1 MLKQRSRVLLVLAA
15 LTSFLLSVTVVV
27 NAQSDAKKAEIL
39 QKIAELEK
47 AKAKLNQ
54 QKAAAVDKNQPEGKN
69 LQEIVAR
76 YLKLLE
82 NCNAKK
88 SERCADVI
96 YTLGGMYYE
105 LDREDFIK
113 AKEAYEERMDAY
125 DKNPRGPEPVNPIP
139 KYDRALSMYERLAKE
154 YPDFPKLSEAY
165 YQMGNI
171 YLLMGDLD
179 NAKKVFTMIAEKFP
193 GSPRASGANFRLS
206 DLCYLDH
213 DNVNAIKHLEKIK
226 ENEIDLQTWEM
237 VHYRKGEVYYNMGDF
252 DKAINLF
259 YTYVEKCDGG
269 LYQKKEFRDMA
280 LEYMGIAYSD
290 MGNGAQEAMNFFRKV
305 GHKPYEDYVLYTI
318 GLKNRTHGQFD
329 DAILALSTA
338 LKNYEYYKSAPAARM
353 ALIECYVV
361 KKEHEKANAERE
373 RLVDDYVP
381 GSAWYNKNKNEK
393 AAIDGANQEV
403 RRALGHIAIYYHA
416 LAQKK
421 KDKDLYQKALK
432 RYQEFFTKFP
442 AEKWRIFEF
451 KYNVAEIY
459 SALGD
464 CEKAAENYNFVAMEN
479 LATYPPYQ
487 ADIDTLGVDHDEV
500 EKMKQSADKATSTIS
515 QEDAGYNVVVALD
528 NCRKKKMASEGL
540 AEDKAYDLVETK
552 KLLDFSERFQA
563 KYPKSQNAAEVLY
576 LAGNIHYSAKNYDA
590 AVRVFKQIGDSY
602 PDAKIGEKAVRM
614 LANSY
619 SSSGQYDLAMGI
631 YRKLLAKQK
640 TDTPEYIEILDLA
653 AGSLYKRAESIKK
666 GGNISGA
673 IEAFKAIATEY
684 PTSKVA
690 DRGWFD
696 AGVAY
701 EEAKNLEMAAS
712 TFENFTTKFPKSPLR
727 ENAFIRSAE
736 DYKKNNQLDKAAQ
749 IYQTGANNIIKA
761 EFAIPSLS
769 SASECYQKLGQ
780 FDMAGKMFE
789 LIYERY
795 SSDPKTP
802 QALYNAG
809 LIFEKGKLY
818 PNAINV
824 YDILAKRF
832 PESEYAAE
840 AFFSIGLCY
849 EKMGQNLDMANVFT
863 EYANKYASDRVKQV
877 QALVKAGDAFLNLK
891 RDEDALKN
899 FLLAVSIYEK
909 FNKETDIDIESVAQA
924 YYKAGEVYFNR
935 FQAIPLNGRSERDI
949 KEQIKN
955 KTKALEDPAKYF
967 AKVIELGIAEWTL
980 KGTYMVGMG
989 FVDMA
994 SAIEGQTLL
1003 GSAEEKIA
1011 SKIRILS
1018 SLEKYYD
1025 KGQEYFYKNIDW
1037 AHGQNIKGDFVDKSI
1052 DKFMEMMY
1060 LKGKILESVGDEFAK
1075 APIPR
1080 GLSEEEKQ
1088 AYKDLLTEK
1097 KLAAQDA
1104 ALPKYEEGIKVAK
1117 ELGIAKSQW
1126 LDKIRERIQEIS
1138 PTSEMLKV
1146 EIQEWVPTENKGTN
1160 QVQNATVSKADGS
1173 AKVVSTSGNGASAGP
1188 SGDDEYDRNMR
1199 RISNI
1204 INMAISVED
1213 KVKQLN
1219 RIEMDAK
1226 RNIVL
1231 EEEKVNELKSRKN

>member
-1 MLKQRSRVLLVLAA
+1 MFKQRSRVLLVLAA
-15 LTSFLLSVTVVV
+15 LTFFLLSVTVVV
-27 NAQSDAKKAEIL
+27 NAQSDAKKAELL
-39 QKIAELEK
+39 QKIADLEK
-47 AKAKLNQ
+47 AKAALN
-54 QKAAAVDKNQPEGKN
+54 KKRVDAAVQNQPEGKN
-69 LQEIVAR
+69 LQEIVDR

-88 SERCADVI
+88 SERCADVE

-105 LDREDFIK
+105 LDREAFIE
-113 AKEAYEERMDAY
+113 AKENYEQKMDAY

-139 KYDRALSMYERLAKE
+139 KYDRALGMYERLAKE

-179 NAKKVFTMIAEKFP
+179 NAKKVFMQIVNKFP

-226 ENEIDLQTWEM
+226 ENEIDLQSWEM

-280 LEYMGIAYSD
+280 LEYMGIAFSD
-290 MGNGAQEAMNFFRKV
+290 MGNGAQEAMNFFKKV
-305 GHKPYEDYVLYTI
+305 GNKPYEDYVLYTI

-338 LKNYEYYKSAPAARM
+338 LKNYEFYKSAPAARM

-361 KKEHEKANAERE
+361 KKEHEKANLERE
-373 RLVDDYVP
+373 KLVDDYVP

-393 AAIDGANQEV
+393 AAIDGANTEV

-421 KDKDLYQKALK
+421 KDKDAYQKALK
-432 RYQEFFTKFP
+432 RYEEFFSKFP
-442 AEKWRIFEF
+442 NEKWRIFEF

-464 CEKAAENYNFVAMEN
+464 CEKASDNYNFVAMEN
-479 LATYPPYQ
+479 LAAYPPYQ
-487 ADIDTLGVDHDEV
+487 PDIDTLGMDHDEV
-500 EKMKQSADKATSTIS
+500 EKIKQNADKATSNIS

-528 NCRKKKMASEGL
+528 NCRKKRMASEGL

-552 KLLDFSERFQA
+552 RLLEFSEKFQA

-590 AVRVFKQIGDSY
+590 AIRVFKQIGDSY
-602 PDAKIGEKAVRM
+602 PQAKIGEKSIRM

-631 YRKLLAKQK
+631 YRKLLGKQK
-640 TDTPEYIEILDLA
+640 SDTPEYIEVLDLA
-653 AGSLYKRAESIKK
+653 AGSMYKRAESIKK
-666 GGNISGA
+666 SGNISGA
-673 IEAFKAIATEY
+673 IEAFKAISNEY
-684 PTSKVA
+684 PSSKVA

-696 AGVAY
+696 AGVCY
-701 EEAKNLEMAAS
+701 EESNNLEMAAT
-712 TFENFTTKFPKSPLR
+712 TFENFTTKFPKSSLR
-727 ENAFIRSAE
+727 ENAFIRAAE

-818 PNAINV
+818 SNAINV

-832 PESEYAAE
+832 PASEYAAE

-863 EYANKYASDRVKQV
+863 EYANKYANDRVKQV
-877 QALVKAGDAFLNLK
+877 QALVKAGDAYLNLK
-891 RDEDALKN
+891 RDDDALKN
-899 FLLAVSIYEK
+899 FLMAVSIYEK

-924 YYKAGEVYFNR
+924 YFKSGEVYYNK
-935 FQAIPLNGRSERDI
+935 FQKMTLNAKSEREI
-949 KEQIKN
+949 KDQIKN
-955 KTKALEDPAKYF
+955 KTKALEEPAKYF
-967 AKVIELGIAEWTL
+967 GKVIELGIAEWTL

-994 SAIEGQTLL
+994 YSIESQTLL
-1003 GSAEEKIA
+1003 GTAEEKIA

-1025 KGQEYFYKNIDW
+1025 KGQEYFYKNLDW
-1037 AHGQNIKGDFVDKSI
+1037 AHTQNIKGDFVDKSI
-1052 DKFMEMMY
+1052 DKFVEMMY

-1104 ALPKYEEGIKVAK
+1104 ALPKYEEGIKIAK
-1117 ELGIAKSQW
+1117 DLGIAKSQW

-1146 EIQEWVPTENKGTN
+1146 EIQEWVPSENSGTD
-1160 QVQNATVSKADGS
+1160 QVKNTAVTKADGS
-1173 AKVVSTSGNGASAGP
+1173 TQVVSSPAKSSGGR
-1188 SGDDEYDRNMR
+1188 DEEYDRNMR
-1199 RISNI
+1199 RITNI
-1204 INMAISVED
+1204 INMEISVED

-1219 RIEMDAK
+1219 RIEIDAK

>member
-1 MLKQRSRVLLVLAA
+1 MFKQRSRVLLVLAA
-15 LTSFLLSVTVVV
+15 LTSFILNVSVVV
-27 NAQSDAKKAEIL
+27 NAQSDYKKEELIQKIKKLEEAKAILLQKKAT
-39 QKIAELEK
+39 
-47 AKAKLNQ
+47 
-54 QKAAAVDKNQPEGKN
+54 AADKNKPEGKN
-69 LQEIVAR
+69 LQEIIDR

-82 NCNAKK
+82 NCNVKK

-96 YTLGGMYYE
+96 YTLGGLYYE
-105 LDREDFIK
+105 LDRELFID
-113 AKEAYEERMDAY
+113 AKENYEQRMDEY
-125 DKNPRGPEPVNPIP
+125 DRNPRGPEPVNPIP
-139 KYDRALSMYERLAKE
+139 KYDRALDMYGRLGKE

-179 NAKKVFTMIAEKFP
+179 NSKKVFMQIVTKFP

-226 ENEIDLQTWEM
+226 ENEIDLTSWEM

-259 YTYVEKCDGG
+259 YTYIEKCDGG
-269 LYQKKEFRDMA
+269 LYQKKEFREMA
-280 LEYMGIAYSD
+280 IEYMGIAYSD
-290 MGNGAQEAMNFFRKV
+290 MGNGAQEAMNFFKKV
-305 GHKPYEDYVLYTI
+305 GHKSYEDLVLYTI
-318 GLKNRTHGQFD
+318 GLKNRNHGQFD
-329 DAILALSTA
+329 DAILALTTA
-338 LKNYEYYKSAPAARM
+338 LKSYEFFKSAPAARM

-373 RLVDDYVP
+373 KLVDYYVP
-381 GSAWYNKNKNEK
+381 GSAWYNKNRNEK
-393 AAIDGANQEV
+393 AAIDGAVVEV
-403 RRALGHIAIYYHA
+403 RRALGHIAVYYHS
-416 LAQKK
+416 LAQKTK
-421 KDKDLYQKALK
+421 NQAAYQKALE
-432 RYQEFFTKFP
+432 RYEEYFSKFP
-442 AEKWRIFEF
+442 EDKWKTFEF

-459 SALGD
+459 SSLSD
-464 CEKAAENYNFVAMEN
+464 CGRAADNYNFVAMEN

-487 ADIDTLGVDHDEV
+487 SDIDTLGMDHDEV
-500 EKMKQSADKATSTIS
+500 EKLKQSADKVTSNIS

-540 AEDKAYDLVETK
+540 AEDKAYDLLETK
-552 KLLDFSERFQA
+552 KLLEFSEKFQA

-576 LAGNIHYSAKNYDA
+576 LAGNIHYSAKNYNA
-590 AVRVFKQIGDSY
+590 AIRVFKQIGDAY
-602 PDAKIGEKAVRM
+602 PQAKIGEKSIRM

-619 SSSGQYDLAMGI
+619 SSSGQYDLAMSI
-631 YRKLLAKQK
+631 YRKLLNKQK
-640 TDTPEYIEILDLA
+640 SDTPEYVEVLDLA
-653 AGSLYKRAESIKK
+653 AGSMYKRAESIKK
-666 GGNISGA
+666 SGNESGA
-673 IEAFKAIATEY
+673 IEAFKAIANEF
-684 PTSKVA
+684 PSSKVA

-696 AGVAY
+696 AGVCY
-701 EEAKNLEMAAS
+701 EESKNFEMAAS
-712 TFENFTTKFPKSPLR
+712 TFENFTIKFPKSSLR
-727 ENAFIRSAE
+727 ENAFIHAAD
-736 DYKKNNQLDKAAQ
+736 DYKKSNQLDKAAQ
-749 IYQTGANNIIKA
+749 VYQTAANNITKA

-769 SASECYQKLGQ
+769 SASECYQRLNQ

-789 LIYERY
+789 LIYDRY
-795 SSDPKTP
+795 KSDKETPK
-802 QALYNAG
+802 ALYNAG

-818 PNAINV
+818 SNAINV
-824 YDILAKRF
+824 YDILSKNF
-832 PESEYAAE
+832 SQSEYSAE

-877 QALVKAGDAFLNLK
+877 QALVKAGDAYLNMK

-899 FLLAVSIYEK
+899 YMMAVSIYEK
-909 FNKETDIDIESVAQA
+909 FNKETDINIESVAQA
-924 YYKAGEVYFNR
+924 YYKCGEVYYNK
-935 FQAIPLNGRSERDI
+935 FQKLSLNAKSEREI

-955 KTKALEDPAKYF
+955 KTKALEEPAKYF

-980 KGTYMVGMG
+980 KGTYMIGMG

-994 SAIEGQTLL
+994 YAIESQTLF
-1003 GSAEEKIA
+1003 GSSEEKIA

-1025 KGQEYFYKNIDW
+1025 KGQEYFFKNIDW
-1037 AHGQNIKGDFVDKSI
+1037 AHSQNIKGDFVGKST

-1060 LKGKILESVGDEFAK
+1060 LKGKILEQVGDEFTK

-1080 GLSEEEKQ
+1080 GLSKEEEM

-1104 ALPKYEEGIKVAK
+1104 ALPKYEDGIKAAK
-1117 ELGIAKSQW
+1117 ELGIANSPW
-1126 LDKIRERIQEIS
+1126 IEKIRERIQEIS
-1138 PTSEMLKV
+1138 PTSEVLKV
-1146 EIQEWVPTENKGTN
+1146 EIQEWIPTETMRSNPD
-1160 QVQNATVSKADGS
+1160 QNAT
-1173 AKVVSTSGNGASAGP
+1173 GNV
-1188 SGDDEYDRNMR
+1188 SGDYQQTASSSARNAGRDDDYDRNMR
-1199 RISNI
+1199 RIANI
-1204 INMAISVED
+1204 INMEISVED

-1226 RNIVL
+1226 RNIVS
-1231 EEEKVNELKSRKN
+1231 EEEKVNELKYRGN